1 MKNFN
6 LILITAILFFTNVS
20 GLFSQQ
26 FLNGDFEKTTAPP
39 GVDQINLSNASF
51 NSMMA
56 NSFAFGTYGDMDIIN
71 SAVYNGAAQNGSW
84 FVAFTGGGTDAISM
98 ELSSPLIAGK
108 SYTITFWDKASSSF
122 FPQQFQIGVSNE
134 KSSFGTPVFT
144 GEMPVTGVWTK
155 RSFSFTAPL
164 SGIYITV
171 QLAGANDISKWAQA
185 DNFSLSSSENQIIT
199 GTLNE
204 NSFCACSGIN
214 VPFTAMGIFSPGN
227 NYTAQ
232 LSDEHG
238 NFSNP
243 VNIGNLMSSANT
255 GVITCNIPCDIAAS
269 SNYRIRV
276 VSSLPEISGSDNG
289 IDLTINK
296 EIPFIANITAS
307 PKNVIKQGTAVTFR
321 LETPGKGVISGY
333 QWMVNGAGVGW
344 SETFTSSNLKDG
356 DIVCLAVTL
365 KSPCS
370 VIQKV
375 TSNEIVMNIEVHAE
389 PSVSIEALEPVTI
402 QKGKSLTFAA
412 TSENA
417 GKNPKYQWKINDE
430 NAGGN
435 SDVFT
440 SKNLKDGDEISLA
453 MTTTGEGKGVVTVL
467 SNTIIVTVTEPLLT
481 EKDKLDPQKKNDE
494 HYRIGILKRKPFLW
508 GKKSRKFYRHLSF
521 RNRKMKSENNTCYK
535 Y

>member
-1 MKNFN
+1 MKKFN
-6 LILITAILFFTNVS
+6 LILITAILFFTSVS
-20 GLFSQQ
+20 GSFSQQ
-26 FLNGDFEKTTAPP
+26 FLNGDFEETTAPA

-56 NSFAFGTYGDMDIIN
+56 HSFAFGTYGDMDIIN
-71 SAVYNGAAQNGSW
+71 SAVYNGAAQSGSW

-98 ELSSPLIAGK
+98 ELSSPLMAGK
-108 SYTITFWDKASSSF
+108 TYAITFWDKGSSSF
-122 FPQQFQIGVSNE
+122 IPQQFQIGVSNE

-164 SGIYITV
+164 SGLFITV

-199 GTLNE
+199 GTINE
-204 NSFCACSGIN
+204 TTFCACSGIN
-214 VPFTAMGIFSPGN
+214 VPFKATGVFSPGN

-269 SNYRIRV
+269 SNYRVRV

-289 IDLTINK
+289 IDLAINK
-296 EIPFIANITAS
+296 EIPFVANITAS
-307 PKNVIKQGTAVTFR
+307 PNNVIKQGAAVTFR
-321 LETPGKGVISGY
+321 LETHENEVISGY
-333 QWMVNGAGVGW
+333 QWMVNGAGVGI
-344 SETFTSSNLKDG
+344 SETFTASNLKDG
-356 DIVCLAVTL
+356 DIVSLAVTI
-365 KSPCS
+365 KNPCS

-375 TSNEIVMNIEVHAE
+375 LSNEIVMTVQVPAE
-389 PSVSIEALEPVTI
+389 PSVSIKALGCSTI
-402 QKGKSLTFAA
+402 QKGKALTFAA
-412 TSENA
+412 TAENA
-417 GKNPKYQWKINDE
+417 GKNQKYQWKINDE
-430 NAGGN
+430 NAGSG
-435 SDVFT
+435 SDIFT
-440 SKNLKDGDEISLA
+440 GKNLKDGDEISVV
-453 MTTTGEGKGVVTVL
+453 MTTNGEGQGVVTVF
-467 SNTIIVTVTEPLLT
+467 SNTIIVKVIEPLLT

-494 HYRIGILKRKPFLW
+494 KYRIGILKRKPFMW
-508 GKKSRKFYRHLSF
+508 SKKSRKFYKPLSF
-521 RNRKMKSENNTCYK
+521 RNRKIKNENNTCYK